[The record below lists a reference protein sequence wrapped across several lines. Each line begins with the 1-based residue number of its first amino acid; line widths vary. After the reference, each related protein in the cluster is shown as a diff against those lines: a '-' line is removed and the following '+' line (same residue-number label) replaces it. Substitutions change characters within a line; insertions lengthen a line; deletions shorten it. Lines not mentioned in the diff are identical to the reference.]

1 MEMFDLLKTLC
12 EANGTSGNETEAAKI
27 AAELLAEYM
36 HVTIDVRGNV
46 IGDTGVKGE
55 KILLDAHL
63 DRIGFTVTAIDEKG
77 FLKVARVGGIDP
89 IVLAASEVTVHGKE
103 KVYGVITST
112 PPHLSK
118 GADKKAQEISD
129 IAIDIGMTKEEAEK
143 VISLGDR
150 ITMNGDIK
158 PMLGSRVCGAA
169 LDDRCGVA
177 SILRCLEILGDK
189 VKELPVCVMFSAC
202 EETGGSGAQ
211 VGSFTVQA
219 DESIAVDVSFAKAPG
234 VKDTVYAKLGE
245 GTMIGYSPSLDFE
258 ISRKLEA
265 IAKEKCIKYHTEVM
279 GSSTGTN
286 ADEICVSGKGTRMA
300 LLSIPQRN
308 MHTAAE
314 VVDMNDIE
322 ATAQLM
328 AEYILQREDK
338 ANA

>member
-1 MEMFDLLKTLC
+1 MKMFDLLKTLC

-36 HVTIDVRGNV
+36 PVNIDIRGNV
-46 IGDTGVKGE
+46 IGDTGVAGS

-89 IVLAASEVTVHGKE
+89 IILAAAEVTVHGKE
-103 KVYGVITST
+103 KIYGVITST

-118 GADKKAQEISD
+118 GTDKKAQEISD
-129 IAIDIGMTKEEAEK
+129 IAVDIGMTKEAEK
-143 VISLGDR
+143 IVSLGDR

-158 PMLGSRVCGAA
+158 PMLGKRVCGAA

-189 VKELPVCVMFSAC
+189 VKDLPLCVMFSAC

-245 GTMIGYSPSLDFE
+245 GTMVGYSPSLDFE

-265 IAKEKCIKYHTEVM
+265 VAKEKGIKYQTEIM

-314 VVDMNDIE
+314 VVDMDDIE

-328 AEYILQREDK
+328 AEYILQREGK